1 MFKPAEGEDIDYVNI
16 PGDGRHLSGL
26 GKHRNK
32 GHHYD
37 YDDEEE
43 EPEQTCKIPK
53 LSFFKNSHKDV
64 YHRME
69 PLTCPGEALFYVKD
83 FTVRI
88 NQTVLNGKSIQKC
101 IYRAIAWFN
110 DTHHIYSKPLT
121 RTSNY
126 DLKIK
131 HDFFRVQCFVNGI
144 RGGRH
149 LLNDQKELVKKKI
162 HQIHEGPRMI
172 GSMGMPDPVIPKYPK
187 KSPPLSRSNRN
198 SKEKEVVDINKEE
211 MAIDNARK
219 SKEKETEYIEVLDEV
234 DKSIETSN
242 EDELKDDSQEN
253 NEKTKTDKKDQVLE
267 SLDQVPDFDQFIV
280 QVYPKKEVDD
290 RNKDDPD
297 FPESLNMNV
306 LLLVVESMSHVCFS
320 RKMPKTQHF
329 LTKTLRGK
337 IMNGYSIVG
346 DCSSGS
352 LFPLLTGNMDTFSLC
367 SV

>member
-1 MFKPAEGEDIDYVNI
+1 MFKPAGGEDIDYMYVNI

-26 GKHRNK
+26 GKNRNK

-101 IYRAIAWFN
+101 VYRAIAWFN

-172 GSMGMPDPVIPKYPK
+172 GSMGMPDPVIPKFPK
-187 KSPPLSRSNRN
+187 KSPKKSNRN
-198 SKEKEVVDINKEE
+198 SKEKEVVDIDTEE
-211 MAIDNARK
+211 KAIDNARK

-242 EDELKDDSQEN
+242 EDELKDSQEN
-253 NEKTKTDKKDQVLE
+253 NEETKTDKKDQVLE
-267 SLDQVPDFDQFIV
+267 SLDQAPDFDQFIA

-346 DCSSGS
+346 DGSSGS
-352 LFPLLTGNMDTFSLC
+352 LFPLLTGKMDTFCLC